1 MSFIVKGLNM
11 PKDGNSIDISV
22 QDSGAVLVK
31 SSEGYY
37 EFKGNI
43 AVEIPTPHGRLIDGD
58 KLRAE
63 FRDMAEM
70 EWNKRTMPLSWS
82 YAYED
87 AINEIDLATT
97 IIEAEREVMPV
108 FPEPP
113 VMQPCPDGAIL
124 EAEE

>member
-58 KLRAE
+58 ALERYIEGRGFVIGYK
-63 FRDMAEM
+63 
-70 EWNKRTMPLSWS
+70 
-82 YAYED
+82 
-87 AINEIDLATT
+87 AIDDQK
-97 IIEAEREVMPV
+97 V
-108 FPEPP
+108 
-113 VMQPCPDGAIL
+113 IL